1 LKILIIRSGALG
13 DTLMLMPAIRTLRK
27 NNEILFV
34 GRLPAI
40 DYIRPYVDLCIDID
54 SSGWHRLFMQGPAD
68 LPEIPLFAPD
78 YVIGF
83 LNDPEGNVL
92 CNLTVC
98 FPGSIVRV
106 FPVFPPE
113 KDKRHIALYMA
124 QAIQEAGL
132 PMDAL
137 SAFNSSLEG
146 SLMTSVDALFDGTGP
161 VVIHP
166 GSGSQKKNYPPLFW
180 LQLIKELKKEG
191 LDNSRRIILLLGPAE
206 EGISSFF
213 RDSLSETD
221 VQLCALPERE
231 ELMSLLGNASVYIGH
246 DSGITHLAAML
257 GRPVIALFKDSPE
270 ERWRPLGPKVRI
282 IKAVDY
288 SLSS

>member
-1 LKILIIRSGALG
+1 LKVLIIRAGALG
-13 DTLMLMPAIRTLRK
+13 DTLMLMPAIRALRK
-27 NNEILFV
+27 DNEIIFV

-54 SSGWHRLFMQGPAD
+54 SSGWHRLFMERSAVF
-68 LPEIPLFAPD
+68 PEVAFASPD
-78 YVIGF
+78 YVVGF

-92 CNLTVC
+92 TNLTAC
-98 FPGSIVRV
+98 FPESAVRV

-113 KDKRHIALYMA
+113 KDKTHIALYMA
-124 QAIQEAGL
+124 QAIQKAGL
-132 PMDAL
+132 PMNARSVFKD
-137 SAFNSSLEG
+137 SLEVP
-146 SLMTSVDALFDGTGP
+146 LMALEHSSPDETGP

-166 GSGSQKKNYPPLFW
+166 GSGSQRKNYPPLFW

-206 EGISSFF
+206 EELAAFF
-213 RDSLSETD
+213 RGGINERD
-221 VQLCALPERE
+221 VELKVTPERE
-231 ELMSLLGNASVYIGH
+231 ELMSILGNASVYIGH

-270 ERWRPLGPKVRI
+270 ERWRPLGPDVRI
-282 IKAVDY
+282 IKNVDY
-288 SLSS
+288 SLS